1 MKEKGYD
8 PVVQLVG
15 YLISNDLGYIPD
27 FDECVKYVK
36 NNVQE
41 DDIVITIGAG
51 TVTEIGP
58 MLVK

>member
-1 MKEKGYD
+1 MR
-8 PVVQLVG
+8 
-15 YLISNDLGYIPD
+15 
-27 FDECVKYVK
+27 FDRICVKYVK